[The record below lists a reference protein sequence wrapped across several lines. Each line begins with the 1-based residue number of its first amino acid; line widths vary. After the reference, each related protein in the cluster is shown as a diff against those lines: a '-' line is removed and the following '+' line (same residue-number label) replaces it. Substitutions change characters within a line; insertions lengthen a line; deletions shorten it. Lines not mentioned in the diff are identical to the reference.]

1 MQLKTVTKINSHET
15 MYNYLKNILLSCL
28 VALVTVSC
36 SEETAVLEE
45 TGVLNGTVIADSD
58 DAPLQNVRISTN
70 PSSSVVFTDENGE
83 FSIEDMIV
91 DQYSV
96 QAELDGFAVAF
107 EPASIIANDTVN
119 VVFDLVTE
127 TAGNQSVSD
136 LLLVTPI
143 DGEEDLPMNVQLV
156 WSANDPEGDDVNYV
170 VELRNDFDSEIQEFT
185 TLNDTTLDITGLRLG
200 TKYFWQ
206 VKASDVINETEVLS
220 ELSSFETIDGITAS
234 LNNRFLFIREDAGNN
249 VIFSAADENNST
261 QLTDASTNSF
271 RPRRNNE
278 VSRIAFLRSVGA
290 QTHIFTMNPD
300 GSDVRQVT
308 STVSVNGFNLNEVDF
323 SWSANGS
330 RLLYPNFDK
339 LYSINNDGSGLEEI
353 YRTVDGSFITEVV
366 VSEDD
371 SSIVLKTNDSNGY
384 NVAIFVI
391 DTAGNIIEQILDNVA
406 GAAGGLDISVDNQ
419 RILYWYDVS
428 GFESSEYRQLD
439 SRIFIYN
446 RLDDSVIDISD
457 RKEQGTNDFDCRF
470 TPNEANV
477 ILTNTSNDGLSQR
490 NILIIDT
497 DPETLTQ
504 GLRELTFENA
514 QMPDFE

>member
-1 MQLKTVTKINSHET
+1 MQLKTVTKMNSRET
-15 MYNYLKNILLSCL
+15 IYNYVKNMLLTFII
-28 VALVTVSC
+28 ALVIVSC
-36 SEETAVLEE
+36 SEETAVLQE
-45 TGVLNGTVIADSD
+45 TGVLKGTVIADSD
-58 DAPLQNVRISTN
+58 DSPLQNVRISTN
-70 PSSSVVFTDENGE
+70 PSSLVVFTDENGE
-83 FSIEDMIV
+83 FSIEDIVV

-96 QAELDGFAVAF
+96 QAELDGFAIAF
-107 EPASIIANDTVN
+107 EPAAIIANDTVN
-119 VVFDLVTE
+119 VVFDLLTE
-127 TAGNQSVSD
+127 TAGNQSVND

-143 DGEEDLPMNVQLV
+143 DGEEDLPVNVQLV
-156 WSANDPEGDDVNYV
+156 WSANDPEGDDVNYT
-170 VELRNDFDSEIQEFT
+170 VELRNDFDSEMQEFT
-185 TLNDTTLDITGLRLG
+185 TFNDTTLDITGLRLG

-234 LNNRFLFIREDAGNN
+234 LNNRFLFVRDENGNN
-249 VIFSAADENNST
+249 VIYSADDQNNII
-261 QLTDASTNSF
+261 QLTDADTNSF

-278 VSRIAFLRSVGA
+278 VSRIAFLRSAGA
-290 QTHIFTMNPD
+290 QTHIFTMNTD

-308 STVSVNGFNLNEVDF
+308 SAISENGFNLNEVDF

-330 RLLYPNFDK
+330 RFLYPNFDK

-384 NVAIFVI
+384 NAAIFVI
-391 DTAGNIIEQILDNVA
+391 NNTGNFVEQILDNVV

-419 RILYWYDVS
+419 HILYWYDAS
-428 GFESSEYRQLD
+428 GFESPEYRQLD

-477 ILTNTSNDGLSQR
+477 IITNTSNDGLSQR

-497 DPETLTQ
+497 DPDTLTQ
-504 GLRELTFENA
+504 GLRELIFENA